1 MSAVDFQNFYQTIGG
16 IIAGAW
22 NCIQGLTIAGIG
34 LGTWFLGFALLGV
47 LVKVFHRITSVDSSG
62 GASKDE

>member
-1 MSAVDFQNFYQTIGG
+1 MSAFDFQRLVETLGG
-16 IIAGAW
+16 VIIGAW

-34 LGTWFLGFALLGV
+34 IGTWFLGFALLGV

-62 GASKDE
+62 GSSARE